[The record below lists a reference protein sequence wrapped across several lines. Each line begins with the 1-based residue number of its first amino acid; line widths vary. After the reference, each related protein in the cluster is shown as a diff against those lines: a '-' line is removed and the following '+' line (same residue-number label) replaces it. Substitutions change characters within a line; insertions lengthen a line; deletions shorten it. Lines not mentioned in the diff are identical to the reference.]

1 MAFTNVW
8 CPSNW
13 AAGHDTAGG
22 SLHRAFAGL
31 KCYNTCITRWWPAL
45 GQEICVPTVARNSSL
60 LDHGAGGGAEMLGRV
75 WWMLAWM
82 NGTPASL
89 VKCLDR
95 GKRPSDWLLLRRGF
109 WAGTL
114 KMKCGE
120 DRSFLPL
127 VSPVSGGRP
136 ECSRAFRARRPWDCL
151 ARSQTPRLCAQKAG
165 QHAVLCNL
173 AQPGT
178 GKHQQAEGLRN
189 RTQAVGQWTTTRR
202 KGEHTRRRTP
212 VHTDC
217 RRCLELAW
225 ERQASWIITLWSP
238 AYHKGWH
245 VFKWEEG
252 FQVHPWTKVAVGGC
266 GWLWVFAFGC
276 FKGNGLWGR
285 SLLFFQKLY
294 KVWINYLFPFLPN
307 LCFQSLLAVHSRTP
321 SGWMVTHREG
331 IRISKFSQ
339 LGGGG
344 NGVSLHNGHKTFLGE

>member
-127 VSPVSGGRP
+127 VSPVSGRRP

-151 ARSQTPRLCAQKAG
+151 ARSQTPRLSAQKAG
-165 QHAVLCNL
+165 QARCVVV
-173 AQPGT
+173 QPCSTRYREAPASRGPEEQDASSGPVNNNQKKRGAHQETHTSAHRLQKMLGAGLGT
-178 GKHQQAEGLRN
+178 
-189 RTQAVGQWTTTRR
+189 
-202 KGEHTRRRTP
+202 P
-212 VHTDC
+212 
-217 RRCLELAW
+217 
-225 ERQASWIITLWSP
+225 
-238 AYHKGWH
+238 
-245 VFKWEEG
+245 
-252 FQVHPWTKVAVGGC
+252 
-266 GWLWVFAFGC
+266 
-276 FKGNGLWGR
+276 
-285 SLLFFQKLY
+285 SLLDNHSVVTCLSQRMA
-294 KVWINYLFPFLPN
+294 
-307 LCFQSLLAVHSRTP
+307 CF
-321 SGWMVTHREG
+321 
-331 IRISKFSQ
+331 
-339 LGGGG
+339 
-344 NGVSLHNGHKTFLGE
+344 